1 MTVGVVGANDAVAAV
16 GVEST
21 GVESTAESTGEVLA
35 ELRGA
40 CFAPGGVAD
49 IDMRARSGECVSIVG
64 PNGGGKTTILKM
76 LTGLIRPTAGRS
88 ERRRRLRIGYMPQ
101 TLAPDWSMPITAR
114 DFISL
119 RPAVKVDE
127 TAAARAERLA
137 GALDACGL
145 SAGLLSRQLRAL
157 SGGELRRLFLARLL
171 SAGAPELLAL
181 DEPTQGM
188 DVRGES
194 EFYGVVE
201 RFLREHSAAGA
212 VIVSHDVERVMMR
225 SDRVFCVD
233 GRIRC
238 HGAGEDVLR
247 DPALAEV
254 FRGHIGLYRH
264 HHNGKSCG

>member
-1 MTVGVVGANDAVAAV
+1 MSG
-16 GVEST
+16 
-21 GVESTAESTGEVLA
+21 VLA

-40 CFAPGGVAD
+40 CFAPGGVEG
-49 IDMRARSGECVSIVG
+49 IDLRARAGECVSIVG

-76 LTGLIRPTAGRS
+76 LTGLINPTAGKA
-88 ERRRRLRIGYMPQ
+88 ERRPRLRIGYMPQ
-101 TLAPDWSMPITAR
+101 TLAPDWSMPMTAR

-119 RPAVKVDE
+119 LPPRGGGAGSGE
-127 TAAARAERLA
+127 GRLSEA
-137 GALDACGL
+137 MSACGL
-145 SAGLLSRQLRAL
+145 GREILPRQLRAL

-171 SAGAPELLAL
+171 AAGNLDLLAL

-201 RFLREHSAAGA
+201 KFLRENPGAGA
-212 VIVSHDVERVMMR
+212 VIISHDLERVMMR

-238 HGAGEDVLR
+238 RGAGDDVLR
-247 DPALAEV
+247 DPALSEM

-264 HHNGKSCG
+264 HHHNGTGESRAG

>member
-1 MTVGVVGANDAVAAV
+1 MTPTSLHPTVSSAPSLEEGA
-16 GVEST
+16 
-21 GVESTAESTGEVLA
+21 VLA

-49 IDMRARSGECVSIVG
+49 IHLQTGAGECVSIVG

-76 LTGLIRPTAGRS
+76 LAGLLRPSSGEAV
-88 ERRRRLRIGYMPQ
+88 RRKGLRVGYMPQ
-101 TLAPDWSMPITAR
+101 TLAPDWSMPMTAR
-114 DFISL
+114 DFLRL
-119 RPAVKVDE
+119 RPARGEDAKVLE
-127 TAAARAERLA
+127 
-137 GALDACGL
+137 ACGL
-145 SAGLLSRQLRAL
+145 SSAILTRQLRAL

-171 SAGAPELLAL
+171 ADRRIDLLAL

-201 RFLREHSAAGA
+201 NFLGDNPGAGA
-212 VIVSHDVERVMMR
+212 LIVSHDLERVMMR
-225 SDRVFCVD
+225 SDRVYCVD
-233 GRIRC
+233 GTIRC
-238 HGAGEDVLR
+238 HGAGDDVIR

-264 HHNGKSCG
+264 HHQHCAEARGE

>member
-1 MTVGVVGANDAVAAV
+1 MSG
-16 GVEST
+16 
-21 GVESTAESTGEVLA
+21 VLA

-49 IDMRARSGECVSIVG
+49 IDLRARAGECVSIVG

-76 LTGLIRPTAGRS
+76 LTGLVIPTSGTA
-88 ERRRRLRIGYMPQ
+88 ERRARLRIGYMPQ
-101 TLAPDWSMPITAR
+101 TLAPDWSMPMTAR
-114 DFISL
+114 DFIGL
-119 RPAVKVDE
+119 LPPRGGGG
-127 TAAARAERLA
+127 ERLSEA
-137 GALDACGL
+137 MSACGL
-145 SAGLLSRQLRAL
+145 GREILSRQLRAL

-171 SAGAPELLAL
+171 AAGNLDLLAL

-201 RFLREHSAAGA
+201 KFLRENSGAGA
-212 VIVSHDVERVMMR
+212 VIVSHDLERVMMR

-233 GRIRC
+233 GSIRC
-238 HGAGEDVLR
+238 RGAGADVLR
-247 DPALAEV
+247 DPALSEV

-264 HHNGKSCG
+264 HHHNGAGERRAG